1 MKTKILLLITLL
13 LMVLIEIAPGQ
24 AYYGLDRNWLGSGVR
39 AQSMGGAFIAL
50 ADDASAITWNPAGL
64 IQTLD
69 PQISFSYS
77 YTNPNATIELDYGN
91 YSSGQFGVN
100 DNLFRIDY
108 ATFVAP
114 LTIREHQFTASIAYQ
129 RLDEITHADIQ
140 NPYIYV
146 PVIYFQWD
154 SVVVSHLEESITG
167 GMDVVNLG
175 FGTTVKGGLA
185 VGAAAN
191 IYIGTADESWNVA
204 AEWMDT
210 KGAGQYEQDVRRLF
224 RAHSLLDISYSGF
237 NMTFGLHYTWNELK
251 IGAVAKTPFEITRKY
266 DVIQNDTIWETA
278 TDLYVIVPQSDKS
291 DFFLTDNKL
300 KLEQPLTLGIG
311 LAYNI
316 KPNFIVSGDFEWRRF
331 GTTNISVLDSS
342 FIRSSG
348 EKDEFFTEY
357 HSGLRNAGEG
367 RIGFEYTLESDKA
380 NIPIRG
386 GFRYIQHYDADVDM
400 TATAYGRTEDQI
412 FIISQGI
419 ALGDRMTAYA
429 LSGGTGVHWD
439 RIWLD
444 AGFEYYTQDRTV
456 IGADIDF
463 YTRTFPTKPFT
474 GDNKLSRTRF
484 SLNFT
489 GFF

>member
-39 AQSMGGAFIAL
+39 ARSMGGAFIGL
-50 ADDASAITWNPAGL
+50 ANDASAITWNPAGL

-69 PQISFSYS
+69 PQICFSGS
-77 YTNPNATIELDYGN
+77 YTRPNSTIDLNYGTFM
-91 YSSGQFGVN
+91 GGRLAVN
-100 DNLFRIDY
+100 DNRFNINY
-108 ATFVAP
+108 ASFLAP
-114 LTIREHQFTASIAYQ
+114 LTIKEHQFSASIAYQ
-129 RLDEITHADIQ
+129 KLDEINHAEMQ

-146 PVIYFQWD
+146 PIIYYQWD
-154 SVVVSHLEESITG
+154 SVVVSHLEEAVTG

-175 FGTTVKGGLA
+175 FGTSIMGGLA

-191 IYIGTADESWNVA
+191 IYIGTADENYDVT

-224 RAHSLLDISYSGF
+224 RAHSLFDVSYSGF
-237 NMTFGLHYTWNELK
+237 NMTFGLHYTWNKLK

-266 DVIQNDTIWETA
+266 DIIQNDTIWETA
-278 TDLYVIVPQSDKS
+278 TDLYVIVPQSDKA
-291 DFFLTDNKL
+291 DFFLTDKKQ
-300 KLEQPLTLGIG
+300 KLEQPLTLGMG
-311 LAYNI
+311 LAYNV
-316 KPNFIVSGDFEWRRF
+316 KPNFVMSGDFEWRRF
-331 GTTNISVLDSS
+331 GRTSVSVLYSS

-348 EKDEFFTEY
+348 QKDEFYTKY
-357 HSGLRNAGEG
+357 PSGFRNAGEG

-380 NIPIRG
+380 KIPIRG

-400 TATAYGRTEDQI
+400 TITLYGRTEDQI
-412 FIISQGI
+412 FVI
-419 ALGDRMTAYA
+419 AIFEDRGDRMTAYA
-429 LSGGTGVHWD
+429 LSAGTGVHWSS
-439 RIWLD
+439 IWLD

-456 IGADIDF
+456 VGHDGVTLI
-463 YTRTFPTKPFT
+463 YTGTPFT
-474 GDNKLSRTRF
+474 GDNKLTRTRF